1 MVLARADQDH
11 ERGRRGSPCL
21 CQSCPEADRD
31 IDSETV
37 FRRTIQFGLS
47 NYPQFDKEGHWK
59 RFLEHMHSKYSK
71 DGYLRLW
78 IPNSPNAKRLNELR
92 DIIDTPAKLREAFD
106 RLFEEE
112 TAATT

>member
-1 MVLARADQDH
+1 MVLGKIVA
-11 ERGRRGSPCL
+11 
-21 CQSCPEADRD
+21 EADRD

-37 FRRTIQFGLS
+37 FRRTIQYGLS

-59 RFLEHMHSKYSK
+59 RFQEHMHSKYAK

-92 DIIDTPAKLREAFD
+92 AIIETPAKLREAFD